1 MSSPKFDEAPTELI
15 HCLEFKSRVDGS
27 TTLDDVHMVKSQD
40 YFATKEPVVFG
51 SLDRS
56 AIVNFVTKETFMLA
70 AEVGAPICVPCAPL
84 WMVVG
89 TLLLTMYFQVT
100 HICIEFYLGL

>member
-15 HCLEFKSRVDGS
+15 HCLEFKPRTDGS
-27 TTLDDVHMVKSQD
+27 TTQDDVRMVKSQD
-40 YFATKEPVVFG
+40 YFATKEPVIFG

-70 AEVGAPICVPCAPL
+70 AEVGVPLYVSCAPPR
-84 WMVVG
+84 MFVCIYCQQC
-89 TLLLTMYFQVT
+89 TFQLIHMCT
-100 HICIEFYLGL
+100 KINLGS

>member
-70 AEVGAPICVPCAPL
+70 AEVGNSVCVPNAPL
-84 WMVVG
+84 RMFVCS
-89 TLLLTMYFQVT
+89 LLSTTYFPAYSHV
-100 HICIEFYLGL
+100 H

>member
-15 HCLEFKSRVDGS
+15 HCLEFKPRTDGS
-27 TTLDDVHMVKSQD
+27 TTQDDVHMVKSQD
-40 YFATKEPVVFG
+40 YFATKEPVIFG

-70 AEVGAPICVPCAPL
+70 AEVGVPLCFVRSAWDVCL
-84 WMVVG
+84 HLLS
-89 TLLLTMYFQVT
+89 TLSFSTYSHVYQN
-100 HICIEFYLGL
+100 